1 MAHGTFDRQRPA
13 DQQRRSQQFSTKV
26 KMDEYVWR
34 FGYGSNIGLST
45 LQTKKNLHPKR
56 FLVGSIKGW
65 SLYFQPGIPFV
76 EPGFAAI
83 HPVGDEGN
91 TDDQVDELHGSAFLI
106 SRSEAVG
113 LDEQERS
120 YHVLPSKFVAYDGE
134 VIDGVGLYVP
144 KKYVGEHGAVQKDF
158 PLETKHGAP
167 SLRYLNLLRNGARE
181 AGLCDKWIKKLDSFN
196 RYETPEDI
204 RSQTMEW
211 IAEFHSDTERNN
223 SIWTMEE
230 LSKYD
235 GSDPDNYPAH
245 ICVME
250 YIVKVGADTR
260 TFPSWRGHCVTRRN
274 LIHFSGLS
282 VDTNDIRWNED
293 HSRKLHAARRKR
305 RNKGV
310 AVVISWFRS
319 AGRPIFNAAFVRENE
334 GTWMIFTRGP
344 TPLQKKPPHPR
355 CRV

>member
-1 MAHGTFDRQRPA
+1 MG
-13 DQQRRSQQFSTKV
+13 K
-26 KMDEYVWR
+26 
-34 FGYGSNIGLST
+34 
-45 LQTKKNLHPKR
+45 
-56 FLVGSIKGW
+56 
-65 SLYFQPGIPFV
+65 
-76 EPGFAAI
+76 
-83 HPVGDEGN
+83 
-91 TDDQVDELHGSAFLI
+91 TDACVSCPEEDNPI
-106 SRSEAVG
+106 
-113 LDEQERS
+113 
-120 YHVLPSKFVAYDGE
+120 
-134 VIDGVGLYVP
+134 
-144 KKYVGEHGAVQKDF
+144 
-158 PLETKHGAP
+158 
-167 SLRYLNLLRNGARE
+167 
-181 AGLCDKWIKKLDSFN
+181 

-211 IAEFHSDTERNN
+211 IAEFHSDTERND

-334 GTWMIFTRGP
+334 GTWIIFTRAP
-344 TPLQKKPPHPR
+344 PPLQKKPLYPR